1 MCAMIFDRV
10 DVLLQMLSSKKKK
23 ITWFVR
29 SFSREKKRRGGG
41 INYFKLSFLSIEQKI
56 SMVRDHYENKK
67 QAYCNEVICGSIAKR
82 K

>member
-10 DVLLQMLSSKKKK
+10 DVLLQMLSSKKKDYVVCEK
-23 ITWFVR
+23 FFTR
-29 SFSREKKRRGGG
+29 KKRRGGG